1 MQAAFEDCTLSNRI
15 LNAILIQIIPGKDE
29 DILKEIDRKFG
40 DKTSVYVGFGRYDFI
55 ILREESDF
63 SLLNAFQKS
72 ELRFVKDWFPLLGL
86 KWKVENKRGPQ
97 HINKSKLLGFCCIKL
112 DPVFSIAK
120 GIDPVADE
128 ISLVKDIR
136 SKLPCHIY
144 SGLGFDELII
154 IIQAQKFEELARK
167 LVSIKKSLVGGESSA
182 ALDISTIP
190 AINYRLFVKDKKA
203 IDTLEE
209 IQAYLLLSLKVGISK
224 EFKKKL
230 EDISG
235 TEEISIFGFHDIML
249 KVSGTTS
256 QVVDIISQVR
266 KQGFDHGLYS
276 TYTIVPHY
284 DEGLDLK
291 VPVKQ
296 ELEKFI
302 EPGTIKEETCGYEE
316 DSSQI
321 SFYKKWYETIK
332 QDPLT
337 KHVFRDNPTLFAE
350 AEKFSK
356 EVQEL
361 KRSEIGRYM
370 IKNQELDNLQECLRV
385 GFEQRCSGILP
396 GNLLGQR
403 TITTESLG
411 SLQRAIMAIESLPLF
426 LFNRLEIGPWCGF
439 CIYGYASRFYRTQC
453 GIINIPSQHRIRP
466 EMWWG
471 IFHEIGH
478 EAFNHLEDDM
488 KVEIV
493 SEIYKIVREITTAKR
508 TLEETGRLE
517 IAKSDVFNFVE
528 EIFAE
533 LFGFHFGFND
543 DWNLYKEKFW
553 SYFSKEF
560 KIDFEH
566 LTRSVMAYFTLG
578 PGKHLMRDEIS
589 VDEIDRCL
597 GEIENV
603 IKKAVKRKIDDKEWD
618 RTIPVFWA
626 FLDVAD
632 VIRSHFGRKPSLYSN
647 TRMREINIALK
658 KGMIVRHD
666 NPLEILLSFVS
677 DKKQHDC
684 KHRFATILS
693 LYNSYLK
700 LLQEQSIEG
709 S

>member
-1 MQAAFEDCTLSNRI
+1 MTAAVEDCTLSNRI
-15 LNAILIQIIPGKDE
+15 LNAILIQVIPGKDE
-29 DILKEIDRKFG
+29 DILEEIDRKFG
-40 DKTSVYVGFGRYDFI
+40 DKTNVYVGFGRYDFI
-55 ILREESDF
+55 VMREESDF
-63 SLLNAFQKS
+63 SLLNAFQTS

-86 KWKVENKRGPQ
+86 KWKVENKRSPQ
-97 HINKSKLLGFCCIKL
+97 YASNNKLLGFCCVKL
-112 DPVFSIAK
+112 DPVFSISK
-120 GIDPVADE
+120 GVDPVVDE
-128 ISLVKDIR
+128 ISLVKDLR

-167 LVSIKKSLVGGESSA
+167 LILIKKSLVSGESSA

-190 AINYRLFVKDKKA
+190 ALNYRLFVKDKKA
-203 IDTLEE
+203 IDTRED
-209 IQAYLLLSLKVGISK
+209 IQAYLMLSLKVGISK

-230 EDISG
+230 EEISG

-249 KVSGTTS
+249 KLSGTTS
-256 QVVDIISQVR
+256 QVVDIISKVR

-276 TYTIVPHY
+276 TYTIIPHY
-284 DEGLDLK
+284 DEVLDFK

-296 ELEKFI
+296 ELGIFVK
-302 EPGTIKEETCGYEE
+302 PQKIKEETCGYKE

-337 KHVFRDNPTLFAE
+337 KHVFRDNPTLFSE

-361 KRSEIGRYM
+361 RESEIGRYM
-370 IKNQELDNLQECLRV
+370 IKNQEPDSLQECLRV

-411 SLQRAIMAIESLPLF
+411 SLQRALMAIESLPLF
-426 LFNRLEIGPWCGF
+426 LFNQLEIDPWCGF

-453 GIINIPSQHRIRP
+453 GIINIPSQYRILP

-478 EAFNHLEDDM
+478 EAFSHLEDDM

-493 SEIYKIVREITTAKR
+493 REIYKIVREITTANRK
-508 TLEETGRLE
+508 LEETGRLE
-517 IAKSDVFNFVE
+517 IVKSDVFNFVE
-528 EIFAE
+528 EVFAE

-543 DWNLYKEKFW
+543 NWNLYKEKFW

-560 KIDFEH
+560 KVDFEH
-566 LTRSVMAYFTLG
+566 LSRSVLAYFSLG
-578 PGKHLMRDEIS
+578 PRKHLMRDEITIE
-589 VDEIDRCL
+589 EIDRCL
-597 GEIENV
+597 GEIEN
-603 IKKAVKRKIDDKEWD
+603 ISKKAVKRKIDDKEWN
-618 RTIPVFWA
+618 RTISVVWT
-626 FLDVAD
+626 FLDVTD
-632 VIRSHFGRKPSLYSN
+632 VIRSYFDSKPRLYSN
-647 TRMREINIALK
+647 ARMSEINSTLK
-658 KGMIVRHD
+658 KGMIVKHD

-693 LYNSYLK
+693 LYNSYLT
-700 LLQEQSIEG
+700 LLQEQPIEE